1 MMKSI
6 TVGGEPMKSK
16 IVIVGAGMVGATTA
30 YTLFLRGR
38 ANELVLIDRDRD
50 KAFGDAL
57 DMNHGHAFAGPTK
70 VWAGDYED
78 CADAQIIIIAA
89 GSAQRPGETR
99 LDLLNRNAS
108 IFEEIILNITRY
120 NQDAILLVA
129 TNPVDIMSYV
139 TYVKSGWPVERVIGS
154 GTLLDSARLRYLIG
168 DKMKVDPR
176 SVHAHIVGEHG
187 DSEVP
192 LWSLA
197 NFAGSPV
204 RLTAEEKEEIF
215 ANTRDA
221 AYQIISA
228 KGSTYYAIAL
238 ALDRICAAILRNE
251 GAVLNVSTLLDD
263 YHGVSGIYL
272 GVPCIV
278 DRTGVREVVK
288 VDMTEEEQ
296 RLFRASG
303 EKIRE
308 QIRGLELN

>member
-1 MMKSI
+1 MNQ
-6 TVGGEPMKSK
+6 SK

-38 ANELVLIDRDRD
+38 ANELVLIDRNRD

-57 DMNHGHAFAGPTK
+57 DMNHGHAFAGPTQ
-70 VWAGDYED
+70 VWAGDYAD
-78 CADAQIIIIAA
+78 CAGAQIIIIAA

-168 DKMKVDPR
+168 DRMKVDPR

-204 RLTAEEKEEIF
+204 RLTDEQKEEIF
-215 ANTRDA
+215 TNTRDA
-221 AYQIISA
+221 AYQIIAA

-263 YHGVSGIYL
+263 YHGVSGVYL

-288 VDMTEEEQ
+288 VDMTEEEK

-308 QIRGLELN
+308 QIEGLQLD

>member
-1 MMKSI
+1 MNQ
-6 TVGGEPMKSK
+6 SK

-38 ANELVLIDRDRD
+38 ANELVLIDRNRD

-57 DMNHGHAFAGPTK
+57 DMNHGHAFAGPTQ

-78 CADAQIIIIAA
+78 CAGAQIIIIAA

-204 RLTAEEKEEIF
+204 RLTEEEKEEIF
-215 ANTRDA
+215 VNTRDA
-221 AYQIISA
+221 AYQIIAA

-263 YHGVSGIYL
+263 YHGVSGVYL

-288 VDMTEEEQ
+288 VDMTEEEK

-308 QIRGLELN
+308 QIRGLKLD